1 MASQAGRLRTVKV
14 LLDTNTLIRLH
25 TNSAKLGKL
34 TRRRIEE
41 AYDVYYSP
49 LSIFELIQTE
59 ALQPHVVADFL
70 SATQQLGLT
79 EMPLTSAAVVEARSF
94 GSLRGRDPV
103 DFLLLAQALFQ
114 KAILL
119 TSDMELLRLGL
130 PIVMDSTE

>member
-1 MASQAGRLRTVKV
+1 MKI

-25 TNSAKLGKL
+25 TNSVKLGKL

-41 AYDVYYSP
+41 ALDVYYSP

-59 ALQPHVVADFL
+59 GLRPHVVADFM
-70 SATQQLGLT
+70 SVTRKLGLT
-79 EMPLTSAAVVEARSF
+79 ELPLTSDAVIEARAF

-103 DFLLLAQALFQ
+103 DFLLLSQAMFQ
-114 KAILL
+114 KAVLL

-130 PIVMDSTE
+130 TDVMDSTE